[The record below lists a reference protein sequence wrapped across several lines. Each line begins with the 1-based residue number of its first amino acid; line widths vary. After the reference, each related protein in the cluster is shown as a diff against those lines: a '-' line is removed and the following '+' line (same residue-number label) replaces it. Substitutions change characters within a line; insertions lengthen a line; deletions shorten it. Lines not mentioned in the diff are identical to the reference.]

1 MRQKDVD
8 AIADVLADEF
18 RFATPAEVPGL
29 VAAAGAMSRA
39 WAKSNGPLDTSR
51 LAKMAARDGGWDV
64 MAFNR
69 SEIIEA
75 LSWNEDMERGRWGH
89 EYARE
94 VLRAYEATTLA
105 DLRAERDALIAQRQ
119 SWADLAADDATGVWP

>member
-18 RFATPAEVPGL
+18 RFAAPAEIPGL

-51 LAKMAARDGGWDV
+51 MAEMAAPESVEPSGCGACWECVPSYRLMRVCATCGAKRCPHAKSHRYPCTDSNDRDQPGSRYS
-64 MAFNR
+64 N
-69 SEIIEA
+69 IPHP
-75 LSWNEDMERGRWGH
+75 L
-89 EYARE
+89 
-94 VLRAYEATTLA
+94 
-105 DLRAERDALIAQRQ
+105 DA
-119 SWADLAADDATGVWP
+119 